1 MTAPL
6 DDLMGNPVSE
16 HSKDLDES
24 EVEIDVV
31 DDRPEEDQVP
41 PREERQPLDVDEE
54 IDNLSGGVGKRIKRL
69 KYEYHEERR
78 AKEAAERMSQEAVR
92 FAEQSSKENKEL
104 KGLLQRG
111 EKALLSEMKTRADS
125 DLLRARAQ
133 YKVAYE
139 TGDPD
144 AIVKAQESLNQS
156 QINREAA
163 RRSGVA
169 APGPAR
175 KMSRRQAQQAQRAQQ
190 QQQQQPPAQ
199 PDPKLKSWLND
210 NEWFGKD
217 EEMTSFAYG
226 VHEKLVRKEGVDPRS
241 DEYYE
246 KIDAR
251 MNEVFPDRPGNDMG
265 TEEPAASSRGS
276 TVVAPA
282 IRSSGKP
289 RKVQLT
295 STQVSL
301 AKRLGITP
309 EQYAKQLLKE
319 VG

>member
-1 MTAPL
+1 
-6 DDLMGNPVSE
+6 
-16 HSKDLDES
+16 
-24 EVEIDVV
+24 
-31 DDRPEEDQVP
+31 
-41 PREERQPLDVDEE
+41 
-54 IDNLSGGVGKRIKRL
+54 
-69 KYEYHEERR
+69 
-78 AKEAAERMSQEAVR
+78 MSQEAVR
-92 FAEQSSKENKEL
+92 YAENASKENKEL

-125 DLLRARAQ
+125 DLLRAREQ

-139 TGDPD
+139 TGDPE

-175 KMSRRQAQQAQRAQQ
+175 KMSRRQAQQ
-190 QQQQQPPAQ
+190 QQPPVQ

-282 IRSSGKP
+282 TRSSGKP